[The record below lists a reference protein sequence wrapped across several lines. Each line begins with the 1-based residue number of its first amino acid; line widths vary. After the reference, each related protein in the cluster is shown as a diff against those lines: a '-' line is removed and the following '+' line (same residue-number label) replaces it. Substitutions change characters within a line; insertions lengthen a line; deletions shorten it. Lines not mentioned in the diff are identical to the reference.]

1 MSGIPEKIQGKHLI
15 FDMITRLQGSQ
26 RDKFFTIY
34 DTGQELSATDK
45 NSTDIKATFG
55 CFFIHQGWPQ

>member
-15 FDMITRLQGSQ
+15 FDTISGLQGSQ
-26 RDKFFTIY
+26 CDKFFTIY

-45 NSTDIKATFG
+45 NNTGIKATFG
-55 CFFIHQGWPQ
+55 CSFIHQGLP